1 MVFTAYGNTQ
11 SRQDSLFKALTK
23 TKDIE
28 QRVQIY
34 ISLAEL
40 VKARSPDSCI
50 HFINEA
56 RKNFWQINSF
66 PYLGK
71 IYEIRGDISRL
82 KINYDEATRLYK
94 IAIFCYRKQGERK
107 KQLKMLNLIGS
118 IYATIDNIPEAFS
131 YYLKGREVAGEL
143 NDTDMLAKINNNL
156 GRIYIASKNYITGIE
171 YYKKALAVFEKE
183 GDSFKKATV
192 YMNLGNAFNHIGKV
206 DSSRGYLQK
215 AITIFRSIK
224 NRPYLGTCLG
234 LYSYSILEE
243 KRYAEALDFLNQGLN
258 IAENP
263 ISGEN
268 IIESKLMLS
277 DILFLMGLTY
287 YDMGNYKLSRKYLF
301 SCYHLSDSI
310 GLLERIGNTAEYL
323 SKSYERTGQLDSSLY
338 FFRLFKQKSDSLMTI
353 QSINV
358 VKLAEAQMAY
368 EKEIKEKKMQLSYN
382 SSLQKRNLI
391 IFIGIGAILITLVI
405 ILILR
410 LRIANQK
417 KKHEEIEK
425 KHAIL
430 EKQASD
436 LKLES
441 QNKELTLNVMNLIRK
456 NELMLELS
464 NRLIQIREAT
474 KDERTGSE
482 VLQLVNS
489 MEKSTDRNVWE
500 EFELRFK
507 QVHNNYYERLLEKFP
522 DLTPNELK
530 LCALL
535 KLNLTTK
542 DICEL
547 SGQRP
552 ATLDVARYRLRKKLG
567 ISNSQIS
574 LVTFL
579 SQI

>member
-1 MVFTAYGNTQ
+1 M
-11 SRQDSLFKALTK
+11 
-23 TKDIE
+23 
-28 QRVQIY
+28 
-34 ISLAEL
+34 
-40 VKARSPDSCI
+40 
-50 HFINEA
+50 
-56 RKNFWQINSF
+56 
-66 PYLGK
+66 
-71 IYEIRGDISRL
+71 
-82 KINYDEATRLYK
+82 
-94 IAIFCYRKQGERK
+94 
-107 KQLKMLNLIGS
+107 
-118 IYATIDNIPEAFS
+118 YAQNDNISEAFR
-131 YYLKGREVAGEL
+131 YYLKAREDAEEL
-143 NDTDMLAKINNNL
+143 KDTDMLVRINNNL
-156 GRIYIASKNYITGIE
+156 GRIYVASKNYKTGID
-171 YYKKALAVFEKE
+171 YYKKAQAVFEKKI
-183 GDSFKKATV
+183 DSFKKATV
-192 YMNLGNAFNHIGKV
+192 YMNLGSAYMHIGKV
-206 DSSRGYLQK
+206 DSSRGYLEK
-215 AITIFRSIK
+215 AIAIFRAINNK
-224 NRPYLGTCLG
+224 PYLGTCLG
-234 LYSYSILEE
+234 LYSYSLLQEQ
-243 KRYAEALDFLNQGLN
+243 RYTEVLNYLNQGLT
-258 IAENP
+258 IAENHG
-263 ISGEN
+263 SGQN
-268 IIESKLMLS
+268 IIDSKFMLS

-287 YDMGNYKLSRKYLF
+287 YDMGNYKLSKKYLF

-310 GLLERIGNTAEYL
+310 GLLERIGDVAEYL
-323 SKSYERTGQLDSSLY
+323 SSSYEKTGQLDSSIY
-338 FFRLFKQKSDSLMTI
+338 FYKLFKLKSDSLMTI

-358 VKLAEAQMAY
+358 VKLAEAQIGY
-368 EKEIKEKKMQLSYN
+368 EKEIKEKKMQLTYN
-382 SSLQKRNLI
+382 TALRKRNLI
-391 IFIGIGAILITLVI
+391 IFIGIGAILITLVL

-410 LRIANQK
+410 LRIENQK

-430 EKQASD
+430 EKHAAD

-464 NRLIQIREAT
+464 NRLIQIRDAT
-474 KDERTGSE
+474 TDERTGSE
-482 VLQLVNS
+482 VLQLINT

-507 QVHNNYYERLLEKFP
+507 QVHSNYYERLLGQFP

-579 SQI
+579 SQV